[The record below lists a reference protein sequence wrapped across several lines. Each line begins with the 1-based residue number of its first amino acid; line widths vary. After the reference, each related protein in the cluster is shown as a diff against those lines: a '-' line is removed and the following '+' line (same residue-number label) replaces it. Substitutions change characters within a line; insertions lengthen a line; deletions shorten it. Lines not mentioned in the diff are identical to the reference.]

1 MSKIHQRAS
10 ARRDLVEVFVAMTDS
25 HGERGVARLDE
36 KSARRIAA
44 GRLKA
49 FQERVEAVVLGS
61 KSKSNKPDVRARAIQ
76 ESLQRAFGEW
86 FLAWGRVGRN
96 LVFGVAQP
104 GEKTSWVDIL
114 AVHHNLRSAATDV
127 YLLAKLS
134 AHATA
139 RLLERRR
146 DVDIER
152 LLAEELHGIPLQRL
166 IDARIEDKPGDIRL
180 ATTNGE
186 FRFNRDN
193 EETLIAVTW
202 IATKPD

>member
-1 MSKIHQRAS
+1 M
-10 ARRDLVEVFVAMTDS
+10 
-25 HGERGVARLDE
+25 
-36 KSARRIAA
+36 
-44 GRLKA
+44 
-49 FQERVEAVVLGS
+49 
-61 KSKSNKPDVRARAIQ
+61 
-76 ESLQRAFGEW
+76 
-86 FLAWGRVGRN
+86 GRN

-152 LLAEELHGIPLQRL
+152 LLAEELHGIPLHRL

>member
-1 MSKIHQRAS
+1 MSS
-10 ARRDLVEVFVAMTDS
+10 DS
-25 HGERGVARLDE
+25 HGERVMARLDE

-44 GRLKA
+44 GRLAA
-49 FQERVEAVVLGS
+49 FQERVDAALLGS
-61 KSKSNKPDVRARAIQ
+61 KVKSSIKPDVRARAIQ

-86 FLAWGRVGRN
+86 FLAWGRLGRN
-96 LVFGVAQP
+96 LVFEVAQP
-104 GEKTSWVDIL
+104 GEKPGWIEIL

-127 YLLAKLS
+127 YLLAKIS

-152 LLAEELHGIPLQRL
+152 LLAEELHGITLHRL
-166 IDARIEDKPGDIRL
+166 FDARMENKPGEIRL

-186 FRFNRDN
+186 FRLKHDDD

-202 IATKPD
+202 IATKSD

>member
-1 MSKIHQRAS
+1 
-10 ARRDLVEVFVAMTDS
+10 MTDS
-25 HGERGVARLDE
+25 HGERGTARLDE

-44 GRLKA
+44 GRLDA
-49 FQERVEAVVLGS
+49 FQERVDAALFELMIT
-61 KSKSNKPDVRARAIQ
+61 SNKPDVRARAIQ

-96 LVFGVAQP
+96 VVFEVAQP
-104 GEKTSWVDIL
+104 GEKPGWVEIL
-114 AVHHNLRSAATDV
+114 AVHHNLRSATTDV

-152 LLAEELHGIPLQRL
+152 LLAEELHGISLHRL
-166 IDARIEDKPGDIRL
+166 LDARIENKPGDIRL

-186 FRFNRDN
+186 FRFERED

>member
-1 MSKIHQRAS
+1 MT
-10 ARRDLVEVFVAMTDS
+10 MTDF
-25 HGERGVARLDE
+25 HDERGVARLDE

-44 GRLKA
+44 ARLSA
-49 FQERVEAVVLGS
+49 FQERVAAALFAS
-61 KSKSNKPDVRARAIQ
+61 PSQSTKPEVRARGIQ

-86 FLAWGRVGRN
+86 FLAYGRLGRN
-96 LVFGVAQP
+96 LVFEIAQP
-104 GEKTSWVDIL
+104 GEKPGWVEL
-114 AVHHNLRSAATDV
+114 LVVRHSLRSAATDV

-152 LLAEELHGIPLQRL
+152 LLADELHGIALDRL
-166 IDARIEDKPGDIRL
+166 LHARTEDKSGDIRL

-186 FRFNRDN
+186 FRFNRDT
-193 EETLIAVTW
+193 EGTLVAATW
-202 IATKPD
+202 VCTKPE

>member
-1 MSKIHQRAS
+1 
-10 ARRDLVEVFVAMTDS
+10 MTDS
-25 HGERGVARLDE
+25 HGERGTARLDE

-44 GRLKA
+44 GRLNA
-49 FQERVEAVVLGS
+49 FQERVDAALLGS
-61 KSKSNKPDVRARAIQ
+61 KSTSNKPEVRARAIK

-96 LVFGVAQP
+96 LVFEVAQP
-104 GEKTSWVDIL
+104 GEKPGWVDIL
-114 AVHHNLRSAATDV
+114 AVHHNLRSAATDM

-152 LLAEELHGIPLQRL
+152 LLAEELHGISLHRL
-166 IDARIEDKPGDIRL
+166 LDAWIENKPGDIRL

-186 FRFNRDN
+186 FRFKRDDDE